1 MRGSVKNRTES
12 APARSVEWWTPPNTF
27 WCSDHSCLTGN
38 VRLKIWSIPVGFP
51 GRGYPPLPGDK
62 RICFSSLRGIA
73 ACKFGQTKGLS
84 LNLGKQ
90 TVYGLNAMPPAVAEG
105 LFLESNLSIAVGM
118 KLIRQLYFLL
128 FVWVMWFRDLTCDFW
143 AEFEENIFPSG
154 CATNKALEA
163 GR

>member
-1 MRGSVKNRTES
+1 
-12 APARSVEWWTPPNTF
+12 
-27 WCSDHSCLTGN
+27 
-38 VRLKIWSIPVGFP
+38 
-51 GRGYPPLPGDK
+51 LPGDK
-62 RICFSSLRGIA
+62 RICFRSLRGIA

-118 KLIRQLYFLL
+118 KLIRQLDFLL
-128 FVWVMWFRDLTCDFW
+128 FVWVMWFWDLTCDFW